1 MTPIHQAERQYI
13 DINSLPEEFHQPV
26 TDYMRGILTNEEL
39 ESLRGRWLLRI
50 QFVDEAD
57 DTTPADIVQQL
68 ADGVIGFDEY
78 PFDGIDWP
86 MLNCEP
92 PAYAGYLQAVRYL
105 RTQLPAEVIEEDQLH
120 LLV

>member
-1 MTPIHQAERQYI
+1 MLTIVNAERPYI
-13 DINSLPEEFHQPV
+13 DLGSLPQEFHQPV
-26 TDYMRGILTNEEL
+26 TDYMQGVLSNEEL
-39 ESLRGRWLLRI
+39 ESLRGRWLLRV

-86 MLNCEP
+86 ALNCEP
-92 PAYAGYLQAVRYL
+92 AAYAGFLQAIRYL
-105 RTQLPAEVIEEDQLH
+105 RAQLPASVVEEDQLH

>member
-1 MTPIHQAERQYI
+1 MTPVINAERQYI
-13 DINSLPEEFHQPV
+13 DVNSLPQEFHQPV
-26 TDYMRGILTNEEL
+26 SDYMQGILTNEEL
-39 ESLRGRWLLRI
+39 EALHGRWLLQV

-86 MLNCEP
+86 GLNCEP
-92 PAYAGYLQAVRYL
+92 SAYAGYLQAIRYL
-105 RTQLPAEVIEEDQLH
+105 RTQLPAKVIEEDQLY